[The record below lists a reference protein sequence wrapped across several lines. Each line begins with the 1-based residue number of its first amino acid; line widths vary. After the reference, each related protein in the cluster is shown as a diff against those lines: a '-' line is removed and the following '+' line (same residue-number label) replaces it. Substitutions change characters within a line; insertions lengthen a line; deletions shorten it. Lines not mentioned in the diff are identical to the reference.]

1 MIAYVLIALLCMVFA
16 GLPIAIALSGAS
28 LLPWLLNSS
37 FTGNPALIMRSM
49 IGALDSVTLLAIPL
63 FMLSGAIMARG
74 GISKRL
80 FDVFAMIIGKR
91 TAGIPCAVIIT
102 CLFYGAISGSGPA
115 TVAAVGVMC
124 IPVMLELGYSPIFS
138 CALICTAGS
147 LGVIIPPSIP
157 MISYSLMTGTSVGDL
172 FKGGVLPGILIA
184 FFLMLYAFI
193 YCKRNGE
200 DREKIIANY
209 EKLKAQGWKNT
220 IKEGFW
226 ALLCPVIILGSIY
239 SGICTPTESACIS
252 VWYALF
258 VSLFV
263 YKTMKLKD
271 IPMFLAESIK
281 SYSGIC
287 MMLCVSLAFAKI
299 ITLLKAPALLA
310 KFIEAN
316 ISNRYVFLIVIII
329 CMFFIGMFMDS
340 GPATQILSPIL
351 LPSAVAMGVSP
362 AHFGIILVCCLG
374 IGLVTPPFGL
384 NLFVGAPI
392 IKEEPLKVGKATIPF
407 IAAFILALLFIAFI
421 PQLSLCSWS

>member
-1 MIAYVLIALLCMVFA
+1 MITIVLVALLVMVFA
-16 GLPIAIALSGAS
+16 GLPIAIALSGS
-28 LLPWLLNSS
+28 TLLPWLLNNN
-37 FTGNPALIMRSM
+37 FTGNPMMIMRSM
-49 IGALDSVTLLAIPL
+49 IGALDSVTLLAIPM

-80 FDVFAMIIGKR
+80 FDVFALAIGKR
-91 TAGIPCAVIIT
+91 TAGIPCAVIVT

-124 IPVMLELGYSPIFS
+124 VPVMLELGYNRIFS
-138 CALICTAGS
+138 CALICVAGS
-147 LGVIIPPSIP
+147 LGVIIPPSLP

-184 FFLMLYAFI
+184 LFLMIYTYI
-193 YCKRNGE
+193 YCRKNGE
-200 DREKIIANY
+200 DKEKVRANHDA
-209 EKLKAQGWKNT
+209 LKARGWKNVL
-220 IKEGFW
+220 KDGFW

-258 VSLFV
+258 ISMFV
-263 YKTMKLKD
+263 YKSMSLKD
-271 IPMFLAESIK
+271 IPEFLCQSIK

-287 MMLCVSLAFAKI
+287 MMLCVSQAFAKI

-310 KFIEAN
+310 GFISAN
-316 ISNRYVFLIVIII
+316 LSNRYAFLLVIIVA
-329 CMFFIGMFMDS
+329 MFIIGMFVDS
-340 GPATQILSPIL
+340 GPATTILSPIL
-351 LPSAVAMGVSP
+351 LPSAVALGIHPV
-362 AHFGIILVCCLG
+362 HFGIVLVCCLG

-392 IKEEPLKVGKATIPF
+392 VNEEPLKIGKAVIPF
-407 IAAFILALLFIAFI
+407 IGFFLIALLFIAFV
-421 PQLSLCSWS
+421 PALSLC